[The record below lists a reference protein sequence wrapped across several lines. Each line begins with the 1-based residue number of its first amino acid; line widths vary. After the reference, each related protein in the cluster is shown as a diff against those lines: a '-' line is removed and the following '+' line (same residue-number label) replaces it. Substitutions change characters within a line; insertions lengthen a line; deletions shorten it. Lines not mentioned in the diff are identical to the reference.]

1 MKKVVSILL
10 SVIMVMSVV
19 VGTSVFAESTNDTDK
34 TMCKVHCV
42 YAFSPAL
49 DGEDG
54 YKFLTNPVKE
64 TEKGKPY
71 TTNIKFNTDVNSNC
85 TLAEFNVAVIM
96 GDGTIIKPVLVDKGN
111 FSISIPKV
119 EDDIYIC
126 INGIYDTND
135 DFPIVGGCTK
145 LFVWNLN
152 NVTSSN
158 QYQNENPNSGDYYNN
173 LGTIKFAP
181 KEGYKFTSIKI
192 LEVVPRYDILKNE
205 YTYEIKDCVNSD
217 RSIVKD
223 NGDGTYTA
231 SDYMGESYY
240 IEVNAEPIAKPTTPT
255 VNKVSNST
263 TSCSASAGSSTP
275 IILIKGKS
283 TTIKANNTT
292 KKKLKWTTS
301 NSKVATVSQS
311 GKVTAK
317 SRGTATIKA
326 TADDGRN
333 KYTFSCKVIV
343 KQPVTSVKLN
353 KKNATLKVKGNA
365 KQKTVTLKAT
375 VYPNNANNKTIKWS
389 TSKSK
394 IATVNSKGKV
404 TAKKKGTCY
413 IIATAKDGSKKS
425 AKCKITVK

>member
-10 SVIMVMSVV
+10 SVMMIMSVV
-19 VGTSVFAESTNDTDK
+19 VGTSVFADSTNNTDK
-34 TMCKVHCV
+34 KMCKVHCI
-42 YAFSPAL
+42 YSFSPVV
-49 DGEDG
+49 EDEEG
-54 YKFLTNPVKE
+54 YNFLTNPVKE

-71 TTNIKFNTDVNSNC
+71 TTNIKFNTDVSSNC
-85 TLAEFNVAVIM
+85 TRSEFNVAVIM
-96 GDGTIIKPVLVDKGN
+96 GDGTIIEPILVSRDN
-111 FSISIPKV
+111 FLVVIPDV
-119 EDDIYIC
+119 VDDIYIC
-126 INGIYDTND
+126 INGISEHKD
-135 DFPIVGGCTK
+135 DDVIITGNRTK

-152 NVTSSN
+152 NVTSSEE
-158 QYQNENPNSGDYYNN
+158 YQNKEPHSGHYAYNF
-173 LGTIKFAP
+173 GTKTYAP
-181 KEGYKFTSIKI
+181 KEGYKITSIKI
-192 LEVVPRYDILKNE
+192 LEVVPCYDTLKNE
-205 YTYEIKDCVNSD
+205 YTYEIIDRVNSD

-231 SDYMGESYY
+231 LDYMGGSYY

-263 TSCSASAGSSTP
+263 TSCSTGSSTP

-353 KKNATLKVKGNA
+353 RNSVNLKVKGNA
-365 KQKTVTLKAT
+365 KQKTVTLKAK
-375 VYPNNANNKTIKWS
+375 VYPNNANNKTVKWS

-394 IATVNSKGKV
+394 IAIVNSKGKV

-413 IIATAKDGSKKS
+413 IIATAKDGSKKY

>member
-10 SVIMVMSVV
+10 SVMMIMSVV
-19 VGTSVFAESTNDTDK
+19 VGTSVFADSTNNTDK
-34 TMCKVHCV
+34 KMCKVHCI
-42 YAFSPAL
+42 YSSSPVV
-49 DGEDG
+49 ENEEG
-54 YKFLTNPVKE
+54 YNFLTNPVKE

-71 TTNIKFNTDVNSNC
+71 TTNIKFNTDVSSNC
-85 TLAEFNVAVIM
+85 TRSEFNVAVIM
-96 GDGTIIKPVLVDKGN
+96 GDGTIIEPILVSRGN
-111 FSISIPKV
+111 FLVVIPDV
-119 EDDIYIC
+119 VDDIYIC
-126 INGIYDTND
+126 INGISEHKD
-135 DFPIVGGCTK
+135 DDVIITGNRPK

-152 NVTSSN
+152 NVTSSEE
-158 QYQNENPNSGDYYNN
+158 YQNKEPHSGHYACNF
-173 LGTIKFAP
+173 GTKTYAP
-181 KEGYKFTSIKI
+181 KEGYKITSIKI
-192 LEVVPRYDILKNE
+192 LEVVPCYDTLKNE
-205 YTYEIKDCVNSD
+205 YTYEIIDRVNSD

-231 SDYMGESYY
+231 LDYMGGSYY

-263 TSCSASAGSSTP
+263 TSCSTGSSTP

-353 KKNATLKVKGNA
+353 RNLVNLKVKGNA
-365 KQKTVTLKAT
+365 KQKTVTLKAK
-375 VYPNNANNKTIKWS
+375 VYPNNANNKTVKWS

-394 IATVNSKGKV
+394 IAIVNIKGKV